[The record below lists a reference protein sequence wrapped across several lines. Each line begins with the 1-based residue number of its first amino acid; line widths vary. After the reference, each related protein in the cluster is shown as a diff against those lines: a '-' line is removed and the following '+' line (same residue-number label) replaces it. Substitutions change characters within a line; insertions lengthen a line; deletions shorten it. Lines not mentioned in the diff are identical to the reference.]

1 MVSGPLRAVPD
12 GLWLVLDDFAA
23 QVERQ
28 EVDEER
34 HAELVDDI
42 LVSSLQHGVDL
53 VFGVVA
59 PVGEGSLGPLEKLQE
74 HWR

>member
-1 MVSGPLRAVPD
+1 MLDDPLMVSGPLRAVPD

-42 LVSSLQHGVDL
+42 LVSSVNMTRGIWGLSSDRSAGL
-53 VFGVVA
+53 VHE
-59 PVGEGSLGPLEKLQE
+59 P
-74 HWR
+74 H